1 MRVFK
6 NYLKVAKSFLP
17 IILIYTLI
25 FVGIATIASTSGSS
39 QGTDFEASKAKIA
52 LVNNDQDTEFIKLLR
67 QYVQDNAEYIELDND
82 EESMRD
88 ALFFRKVDYIMIV
101 PQDFTHQFMNNQDV
115 KIKTMDVPDSYGAKY
130 SQTLMNKYLN
140 TVKLYLSAH
149 ISEKDIAEN
158 VKKDL
163 AIHTEVTMLNEK
175 SNEQITDVAQFYNFA
190 NYTFLAIIIVVISM
204 VMIAFYED
212 KIKRRHLVSC
222 LPYKNINNQLLL
234 GNIVT
239 SLGVWLLYVMLS
251 ICLYGSVMFT
261 TAGLLM
267 ILNSFIFVIFVLVFS
282 FFVTSLTH
290 NRELISGISTVA
302 GLGTSF
308 IAGAFVPQAFLAPFV
323 LNLAK
328 FTPSYWY
335 ISNNNEIAQMTSF
348 SFENLQTVFVNI
360 GVMIIFTIG
369 FYILMQFIS
378 YLKLKK

>member
-140 TVKLYLSAH
+140 TVKLYLNAH

-267 ILNSFIFVIFVLVFS
+267 ILNSFVFVIFVLVFS

-308 IAGAFVPQAFLAPFV
+308 IAGAFVPQALLAPFV

-348 SFENLQTVFVNI
+348 SFENLQAVFVNM

>member
-140 TVKLYLSAH
+140 TVKLYLNAH

-158 VKKDL
+158 EKKDL

-267 ILNSFIFVIFVLVFS
+267 ILNSFVFVIFVLVFS

-308 IAGAFVPQAFLAPFV
+308 IAGAFVPQALLAPFV

-348 SFENLQTVFVNI
+348 SFENLQAVFVNM

>member
-6 NYLKVAKSFLP
+6 YYLKVAKSFLP

-140 TVKLYLSAH
+140 TVKLYLNAH

-267 ILNSFIFVIFVLVFS
+267 ILNSFVFVIFVLVFS

-308 IAGAFVPQAFLAPFV
+308 IAGAFVPQVLLAPFV

>member
-267 ILNSFIFVIFVLVFS
+267 ILNSFVFVIFVLVFS

-308 IAGAFVPQAFLAPFV
+308 ISGAFVPQALLTPFV

>member
-140 TVKLYLSAH
+140 TVKLYLNAH

-267 ILNSFIFVIFVLVFS
+267 ILNSFVFVIFVLVFS

-308 IAGAFVPQAFLAPFV
+308 IAGAFVPQALLTPFV